1 MRVYAITWLLGIF
14 LPTLAFAAD
23 VGDRAREIS
32 GWDMVSQ
39 RTVSLADYSGKW
51 VLLVFWASW

>member
-1 MRVYAITWLLGIF
+1 MRAVSLALLLAIFI
-14 LPTLAFAAD
+14 PAIVFAAN
-23 VGDRAREIS
+23 VGDRARDIS